1 MFKYFDSNGNE
12 QIDED
17 EEKEFLDFFN
27 GELDEEDESYL
38 IGDFD
43 KDNNGIVDLDDF
55 CLEYSNLADFSQIAL
70 MQLVDSK
77 VNLSE
82 DTNHEEEKPAEP
94 KVATEEDLEDK
105 LDELD

>member
-55 CLEYSNLADFSQIAL
+55 CLEYSYLADFSQIAL
-70 MQLVDSK
+70 M
-77 VNLSE
+77 
-82 DTNHEEEKPAEP
+82 
-94 KVATEEDLEDK
+94 
-105 LDELD
+105 

>member
-43 KDNNGIVDLDDF
+43 KI
-55 CLEYSNLADFSQIAL
+55 I
-70 MQLVDSK
+70 
-77 VNLSE
+77 
-82 DTNHEEEKPAEP
+82 
-94 KVATEEDLEDK
+94 
-105 LDELD
+105 

>member
-70 MQLVDSK
+70 M
-77 VNLSE
+77 
-82 DTNHEEEKPAEP
+82 
-94 KVATEEDLEDK
+94 
-105 LDELD
+105 